1 MTSKPEKPDELIQV
15 KAVLRRNL
23 ESMGAIAA
31 RMVVLM
37 KFREAVLPYLP
48 PAAVHAALEA
58 FNESLE
64 EAIPLAAEFG
74 SMPAYSDAFFD
85 EVSVTRAAMQRR
97 QNGDG
102 IRDH

>member
-1 MTSKPEKPDELIQV
+1 MTSESENSDELIQV

-37 KFREAVLPYLP
+37 KFREAVLPHLP
-48 PAAVHAALEA
+48 PAVADAVLDA

-74 SMPAYSDAFFD
+74 SLPAYSDAFFD
-85 EVSVTRAAMQRR
+85 EVLTTRAVLLRR
-97 QNGDG
+97 QNGEG
-102 IRDH
+102 VRDH

>member
-1 MTSKPEKPDELIQV
+1 MTPEPEDTGELIQV
-15 KAVLRRNL
+15 KAVLRKNL

-48 PAAVHAALEA
+48 PAAARAALDA
-58 FNESLE
+58 FNASLE

-85 EVSVTRAAMQRR
+85 EVLTTRAAMQRR
-97 QNGDG
+97 QNGEAVL
-102 IRDH
+102 DH

>member
-1 MTSKPEKPDELIQV
+1 MTSEPENPDELIQV

-23 ESMGAIAA
+23 ASTGAIAA

-37 KFREAVLPYLP
+37 KFRDAVLPCLS
-48 PAAVHAALEA
+48 PAAADAALEA

-74 SMPAYSDAFFD
+74 SLPAYSDAFFD
-85 EVSVTRAAMQRR
+85 EVLTTRAALERR
-97 QNGDG
+97 QSGEG

>member
-1 MTSKPEKPDELIQV
+1 MTSEPKKSDELIQV

-48 PAAVHAALEA
+48 PSAAEGALDA
-58 FNESLE
+58 FNASLE

-74 SMPAYSDAFFD
+74 TLPAYSDAFFD
-85 EVSVTRAAMQRR
+85 EVLTTRAALQRR
-97 QNGDG
+97 QNGEG